1 MDMSTTEATTT
12 TTTVETTKME
22 TEKETEKTQKEQLV
36 EEEEKESDA
45 EEKEVKPP
53 APKKSKKP
61 SGKKRG
67 PARPFARLSQEV
79 MDRRM
84 SKLQKRIDRSK
95 GIYDKAKEFI
105 VKYERELSFRKAAPV
120 VDVVAEEVSVA

>member
-1 MDMSTTEATTT
+1 
-12 TTTVETTKME
+12 ME
-22 TEKETEKTQKEQLV
+22 TEEPTEKTQKEQLV
-36 EEEEKESDA
+36 EEEEEKESDA

-53 APKKSKKP
+53 APKKSKKS

-84 SKLQKRIDRSK
+84 SKLQKRIDMSK

-120 VDVVAEEVSVA
+120 VDVAAEEVKVA